1 MQLAPSAPI
10 SRDAKLIYLVD
21 DENLLLEAAAAALQ
35 RDGYELKA
43 FQDPAA
49 AFESFAKEAAKPS
62 LLLTDYAM
70 ESMTGIELSEK
81 CKAVHPE
88 LKILMVSGTAGPEI
102 VRECHVPVDQF
113 IAKPYQPSQLS
124 DTVRSLLRD

>member
-1 MQLAPSAPI
+1 MQPAISGPV
-10 SRDAKLIYLVD
+10 SRDQKLIYLVD

-49 AFESFAKEAAKPS
+49 AYETFARESAKPS
-62 LLLTDYAM
+62 LLLTAYAM
-70 ESMTGIELSEK
+70 ESMNGVELSEK
-81 CKAVHPE
+81 CKAVHPD

-113 IAKPYQPSQLS
+113 ISKPYLPAQLA
-124 DTVRSLLRD
+124 DTV